1 MDEWNEEF
9 LAVEVEREIEK
20 HRAERESLTTGATAT
35 GKKSKLGCVSILLY
49 FILGLVLFQIVGG
62 LLSAFSK

>member
-20 HRAERESLTTGATAT
+20 HRRERESLTTGAT
-35 GKKSKLGCVSILLY
+35 GEKLGCGKMLLY
-49 FILGLVLFQIVGG
+49 FVLGILLIKGFGEII
-62 LLSAFSK
+62 SIFFSN